1 MKHRN
6 QKKDSSCARSRQ
18 LLGCSKYWKTTSPPC
33 WAIPRKCLK
42 SSCFDKTAR
51 NARKCSFCTLNSLT
65 SPVRIWLIRSD
76 ISSGSNKHTPL
87 FSAFSRKS
95 IYHLSPAGTMIERAD
110 THIALL
116 LKENTAKYFQTGF
129 MIKERKLVKIAKV
142 GNVIEFKN
150 GLTGIVE
157 KVNEN
162 SVIVDVTI
170 MDNYRDL
177 ELDSLTVVN
186 HKNYKII
193 KDSY

>member
-1 MKHRN
+1 
-6 QKKDSSCARSRQ
+6 
-18 LLGCSKYWKTTSPPC
+18 
-33 WAIPRKCLK
+33 
-42 SSCFDKTAR
+42 
-51 NARKCSFCTLNSLT
+51 
-65 SPVRIWLIRSD
+65 
-76 ISSGSNKHTPL
+76 
-87 FSAFSRKS
+87 
-95 IYHLSPAGTMIERAD
+95 
-110 THIALL
+110 
-116 LKENTAKYFQTGF
+116 